1 MSSPSEDRARL
12 HGGGSESC
20 AVTGVASGV
29 AKPESKFTAELEAKL
44 TALTVMDS
52 DGLRREW
59 RRLYRSHP
67 PKRAGRDLLAR
78 AIAYRLQERA
88 RGGLS
93 AATKRKLRTFAEQLE
108 SGDGN
113 AFDPGIVLKPGAK
126 LVREW
131 HGKTY
136 TVVVLENGFQFDG
149 RRFRSLSQIARKIT
163 GTHWSGPRFFG
174 LKRKPEPFA
183 GQAKEARHE

>member
-20 AVTGVASGV
+20 AVTPVAPAV
-29 AKPESKFTAELEAKL
+29 TKPGSKSAAELETKL
-44 TALTVMDS
+44 RALTVMDG

-67 PKRAGRDLLAR
+67 PLHIRRDLLVL
-78 AIAYRLQERA
+78 AIAWKLQEKVH
-88 RGGLS
+88 GGLTAAQKRRLAGMAEDLKKGGDLS
-93 AATKRKLRTFAEQLE
+93 AGPTIR
-108 SGDGN
+108 
-113 AFDPGIVLKPGAK
+113 LKPGSR

-131 HGKTY
+131 QGETHD
-136 TVVVLENGFQFDG
+136 VLVLEDGFEWNGE
-149 RRFRSLSQIARKIT
+149 RRHSLSAIAREIT

-174 LKRKPEPFA
+174 LKPRPIPFGGEERA
-183 GQAKEARHE
+183 DG